1 MRIHK
6 FYAFQTRAITEL
18 HQRSSQAHQFYGVSK
33 VPQVVSFTA
42 PTGAGKTIMMASM
55 MENVFIGTEQV
66 PEQPDAIFVWLSDSP
81 ELNQQSRDKIDLKS
95 DKIRL
100 DQCVTISEDSFDR
113 EYLEDGHIY
122 FLNTQKLGRSS
133 NLVRH
138 SDTRQWTIWE
148 TLANTVAEKSD
159 RLYFIIDEAHRGAKT
174 NQTTIMQKF
183 VKGSPADGL
192 PPMPVVIGMSATSD
206 RFNALMARTQSTLH
220 QVVVTPDQV
229 RESGLLKDTIHINY
243 PGHESA
249 SEMAVL
255 EAAADNWKHKVEHWK
270 LFCDRY
276 HNARIEPIFL
286 IQVENGTASNISNTD
301 LDVCLQRIMQR
312 TGYSFSDGE
321 VVHTFG
327 QTTSTLQLAGINVAY
342 LEPSK
347 INEDRRVRVVFF
359 KENLSTGWD
368 CPRAEA
374 MMSFRKATDATYIA
388 QLLGR
393 MVRTPLGA
401 RVASDESLNDV
412 HLFLPYFDQDTVD
425 KVVKALQDVEGGA
438 LPTDFVTDS
447 IDGQFSHVLS
457 AGTPLRRRVA
467 TQVVDDSQLEI
478 PGLFT
483 FPYEEDMPQNNTA
496 IVELQETPEQKISPN
511 KTVAASASTTS
522 VLSHREKPVN
532 NPKTITIQY
541 DFAEIDRMNII
552 RFINNLALTT
562 YNIRNTQITE
572 YLRSAFDLS
581 HFLSQTKIDSQPLKS
596 LKGSIVEMIHQYAE
610 KLRIQGEYDELKAKV
625 TSLELRS
632 KVFDVF
638 GQKFFQGKERNL
650 YSKTEENIDIQL
662 RHAENALG
670 KEGISTEYGKKYF
683 DADAPNDYK
692 IDVILFTLCE
702 HCMDSLRQY
711 AKGRFHEMNDTY
723 RRAIVRLDPQKQKRF
738 SDIVKDG
745 SKVSEV
751 NFVLPE
757 AIAIKKAE
765 TSENGILYN
774 DHLYVD
780 EKTGG
785 ARIRLNGWEE
795 DVIREEE
802 RRSDFVCWY
811 RNPARGTNALC
822 LKYIHNGAEQAFYP
836 DFIIVRK
843 DATDG
848 YVIDIL
854 EPHNSSYDDN
864 VGKAKALAEY
874 AQKHSTTLGRVEMIR
889 ATDKPH
895 EYVRL
900 DMCRS
905 VIREKVLQL
914 HTSEDLNYL
923 FDKGEITV
931 SRRTYAREIPK
942 NEHDV
947 TIIHNHNEFIQTKY
961 DIHDNPD
968 AKINIDKI

>member
-6 FYAFQTRAITEL
+6 FYAFQTRAIGEL
-18 HQRSSQAHQFYGVSK
+18 HQRASQAHQFYGVSK

-42 PTGAGKTIMMASM
+42 PTGAGKTIMMAAM
-55 MENVFIGTEQV
+55 MENVFMGTELV

-100 DQCVTISEDSFDR
+100 DQCVTITEDSFDR
-113 EYLEDGHIY
+113 ECLEDGHIY
-122 FLNTQKLGRSS
+122 FLNTQKLGKSS

-148 TLANTVAEKSD
+148 TLRNTVTEKSD

-192 PPMPVVIGMSATSD
+192 PPMPVVIGMSATSE
-206 RFNALMARTQSTLH
+206 RFNTLMTRTQSTLH

-276 HNARIEPIFL
+276 HNARIEPVFL
-286 IQVENGTASNISNTD
+286 IQVENGNATNISNTD
-301 LDVCLQRIMQR
+301 LDICIQRIMQR
-312 TGYSFSDGE
+312 TGCSFSDGE

-327 QTTSTLQLAGINVAY
+327 QTTSTLHLAGINVEY
-342 LEPSK
+342 MEPSK
-347 INEDRRVRVVFF
+347 INEDKRVKVVLF

-374 MMSFRKATDATYIA
+374 MMSFRKASDATYIA

-393 MVRTPLGA
+393 MVRTPLGS
-401 RVASDESLNDV
+401 RVISDASLNEV
-412 HLFLPYFDQDTVD
+412 HLFLPYFDQDTVES
-425 KVVKALQDVEGGA
+425 VVKALQDVEGGT
-438 LPTDFVTDS
+438 LPTDFVTDT
-447 IDGQFSHVLS
+447 IDDQFSHILS
-457 AGTPLRRRVA
+457 AGTPLRRRIA
-467 TQVVDDSQLEI
+467 TQVVDDRQLEI
-478 PGLFT
+478 PGLFN
-483 FPYEEDMPQNNTA
+483 FPYEEEMTGNNTA
-496 IVELQETPEQKISPN
+496 IVEVREDP
-511 KTVAASASTTS
+511 TTDE
-522 VLSHREKPVN
+522 VRPGNRTATTDKPAIVPAKAEKKPDT
-532 NPKTITIQY
+532 PKTITIQY
-541 DFAEIDRMNII
+541 DFTEIDRMSVI

-562 YNIRNTQITE
+562 YHIRNTQVTE
-572 YLRSAFDLS
+572 YLRSAFDLA
-581 HFLSQTKIDSQPLKS
+581 HFLSQTKIDTQPLKS
-596 LKGSIVEMIHQYAE
+596 FKASIVEMIHQYAE
-610 KLRIQGEYDELKAKV
+610 KLRMQGEYDGLKTKV

-638 GQKFFQGKERNL
+638 GQKFLQGQGKNL
-650 YSKTEENIDIQL
+650 YSKTEENIDLQL

-670 KEGISTEYGKKYF
+670 KEGISSEYGKKYF

-692 IDVILFTLCE
+692 IDVILFTLCD
-702 HCMDSLRQY
+702 HCMDSLRQF
-711 AKGRFHEMNDTY
+711 AKERFHEMNDTY
-723 RRAIVRLDPQKQKRF
+723 RRTIVRLDQQKQKRF

-745 SKVSEV
+745 NKVSEV

-765 TSENGILYN
+765 TSENGKLYS

-795 DVIREEE
+795 DVIREEQ
-802 RRSDFVCWY
+802 RKSDFVCWY
-811 RNPARGTNALC
+811 RNPSRGVNALC

-854 EPHNSSYDDN
+854 EPHNPSYADN

-874 AQKHSTTLGRVEMIR
+874 AQRHSTILGRVELIR
-889 ATDKPH
+889 ATSNPH

-905 VIREKVLQL
+905 SIREKVMLL
-914 HTSEDLNYL
+914 HTHEDLNYL
-923 FDKGEITV
+923 FDKGEVTV
-931 SRRTYAREIPK
+931 SRHTFAQEGPV
-942 NEHDV
+942 NGHDV
-947 TIIHNHNEFIQTKY
+947 TIIHNHNEYIQTKY
-961 DIHDNPD
+961 DIHHNQN
-968 AKINIDKI
+968 AKFNIE